1 MAKDDLI
8 LLCCCLA
15 VEITAVIVS
24 GFLPCCLHSSPSES
38 LYSSDGSTKNQG
50 MNVMGALNKIT
61 Q

>member
-1 MAKDDLI
+1 MVKDELI
-8 LLCCCLA
+8 LLRCLA
-15 VEITAVIVS
+15 VEITTVFVS
-24 GFLPCCLHSSPSES
+24 GFPPCSLHLSPSES